1 MLLKVVFSSAFWR
14 NASVINLGAKS
25 FYRGL
30 STSSGSSENIS
41 AIIRDKCENIVVM
54 AGAGLSTPSGIPDFR
69 SPKTGLY
76 HNLQKYNLP
85 YPEAIF
91 DVQYFMDNPMPF
103 ITLAQELYPG
113 VKYRPNLGH
122 YFVRLLHEKGKL
134 LRMYTQNIDGLE
146 RLSGI
151 PGDKLIEAH
160 GSFSTASCIVC
171 GDKHDPEAVKKT
183 ILSGN
188 VYECVCKGYVKPDI
202 VFFGE
207 QLPGKFWLYNLDII
221 AADLLI
227 VLGTSLE
234 VQPFASICDAV
245 PYKTPRI
252 LINREVVGSLGLRD
266 LDHVLVGDIIQNVS
280 DLAKEIGWEDDLIK
294 LQKENE
300 NS

>member
-1 MLLKVVFSSAFWR
+1 MEYKMPGLGHRVTVFFKPQFICRRSLLVHLLQF
-14 NASVINLGAKS
+14 L
-25 FYRGL
+25 L
-30 STSSGSSENIS
+30 
-41 AIIRDKCENIVVM
+41 
-54 AGAGLSTPSGIPDFR
+54 P

-76 HNLQKYNLP
+76 HNLQKYKLP

-91 DVQYFMDNPMPF
+91 DVQYFIDNPMPF

-113 VKYRPNLGH
+113 EKYRPNLGH

-151 PGDKLIEAH
+151 PGEKLIEAH

-183 ILSGN
+183 ILAGKVHLCS
-188 VYECVCKGYVKPDI
+188 CKGYVKPDI

-207 QLPGKFWLYNLDII
+207 QLPGKFWLHNLDAI

-234 VQPFASICDAV
+234 VHPFASICDAV
-245 PYKTPRI
+245 PYRTPRI

-266 LDHVLVGDIIQNVS
+266 LDHVLVGDIIENINK
-280 DLAKEIGWEDDLIK
+280 LAQEMGWLDDLIA
-294 LQKENE
+294 LQKDNE
-300 NS
+300 NA